1 MGKYTQ
7 TLFEYMESIDLDPF
21 DERDL
26 IEAGRSLLK
35 VEYNVPEE
43 AMDMLLQRFVV
54 SYINNEVAFTNINRF
69 KMELMKYAI
78 QRRPWYE
85 RMYGLFDE
93 VLPDEFVEQI
103 RQRELSEDE
112 ERQLIRELKRELEG
126 KLHGN
131 HVGNTNYNSI
141 LSNIDKERVN
151 NTNTGSRDEL
161 RKVDDTRNDTTRRS
175 GGVNTSHRE
184 VDATKEASNRFNQNV
199 YNDTKRAD
207 NVTTDRKTGN
217 DKTDRRSRDANGFGS
232 INNYAEP
239 GIMVNDSTITDGVDT
254 IRYDSS
260 NRRIEDHDETL
271 THREQESD
279 NSRKSSANVKSGD
292 EFTNR
297 NETDTSNIKGNETE
311 DRNVTTSDTTVKDGT
326 LSSESTNRNS
336 TKTNRLNDEMRNDVT
351 NEDTAQLNE
360 SNKLLK
366 ELEMIRGNNSW
377 KMQLLREFYDLY
389 IVIDDEW
396 VRGARD
402 LFSYIY

>member
-279 NSRKSSANVKSGD
+279 NSRKSSANIKSGD

-351 NEDTAQLNE
+351 NEDTSQLNE